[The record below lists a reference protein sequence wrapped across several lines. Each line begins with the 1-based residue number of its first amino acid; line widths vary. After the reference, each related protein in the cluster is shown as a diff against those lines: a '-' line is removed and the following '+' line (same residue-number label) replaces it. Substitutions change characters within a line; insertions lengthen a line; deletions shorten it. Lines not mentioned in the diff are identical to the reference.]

1 MASSR
6 FNIDPSRTLQ
16 DLQDLIRINSVNPEL
31 ETGAPG
37 ETDISIFLA
46 SVLEELGMKVKISDL
61 GNNRVNVTG
70 ILRGSGGG
78 KTLLLNGHSDTVDTL
93 NMEIDPFDPVVRE
106 GKVYGRGSLDM
117 KGGISSI
124 LAALRAVVKEK
135 CPLKG
140 DVVAA
145 FVADEEYRS
154 IGTEALVKEI
164 SADGAIIC
172 EPTALGLILAHKG
185 FTWNR
190 IVFHGKAAHGS
201 RPEEGIDAIAKAGG
215 FLSRMDEFEKQ
226 VLSKRTHP
234 LLGRASIHAALISG
248 GTGISTYPGKCVL
261 QLERRTLPGETPEK
275 VREEIDHI
283 LEDLS
288 KEDRFFK
295 ADHEQYFWRSPL
307 EIREDLPL
315 VRCLEKAFYETLGE
329 TPRICGFSGWA
340 DSALMND
347 AGIPAVNFGPS
358 GLGLHGSV
366 EYVDLRSV
374 LICAEVIA
382 TTIADFCGDELP
394 GP

>member
-1 MASSR
+1 MPSSR
-6 FNIDPSRTLQ
+6 FNIDPSKTLQ

-37 ETDISIFLA
+37 ERDISNFLA
-46 SVLEELGMKVKISDL
+46 SALGELGMEVKISDL

-70 ILRGSGGG
+70 ILRGAGGG

-93 NMEIDPFDPVVRE
+93 NMEIDPFDPVVSE

-124 LAALRAVVKEK
+124 LAALRAVMQEK

-140 DVVAA
+140 DVIAA

-172 EPTALGLILAHKG
+172 EPTGLSVILAHKG

-201 RPEEGIDAIAKAGG
+201 RPEEGMDAIVKAGG

-248 GTGISTYPGKCVL
+248 GTGIS
-261 QLERRTLPGETPEK
+261 
-275 VREEIDHI
+275 
-283 LEDLS
+283 
-288 KEDRFFK
+288 
-295 ADHEQYFWRSPL
+295 
-307 EIREDLPL
+307 
-315 VRCLEKAFYETLGE
+315 
-329 TPRICGFSGWA
+329 
-340 DSALMND
+340 
-347 AGIPAVNFGPS
+347 
-358 GLGLHGSV
+358 
-366 EYVDLRSV
+366 
-374 LICAEVIA
+374 
-382 TTIADFCGDELP
+382 
-394 GP
+394 